1 MSIEVI
7 SKIRCN
13 KCSGTGTVNR
23 SIYLEDLDAYI
34 KPHLVGD
41 HRNKINAIKE
51 ARREWDIALVDAK
64 NVVEAYIDYLDMMA
78 MDTPLQ
84 AMQKRI
90 ANLYDTSS
98 KPVFGEE

>member
-1 MSIEVI
+1 MEGYV
-7 SKIRCN
+7 
-13 KCSGTGTVNR
+13 
-23 SIYLEDLDAYI
+23 
-34 KPHLVGD
+34 KPYLVGD
-41 HRNKINAIKE
+41 NRNKIKAVKE
-51 ARREWDIALVDAK
+51 ARRVWDIALVDAK
-64 NVVEAYIDYLDMMA
+64 NVVEAYMDYLDMMA